1 MDFVEL
7 INKINQSVTC
17 VQPRWM
23 GFLFEFDFEIKHVK
37 GKDNKVANA
46 LIRREHTMHAK
57 SIRM

>member
-1 MDFVEL
+1 MKQLFSER
-7 INKINQSVTC
+7 
-17 VQPRWM
+17 QPRWM

-37 GKDNKVANA
+37 GKDNKVANE